1 MVGDDLLCRFSESE
15 VIAQDQVGLMRSSC
29 IWSGQFCGWWVRDGL
44 RFTKELGR
52 PDAELWSMVRCRVMS
67 SKQSIDL
74 LIHWFGSG
82 ELKKISSSFLLM
94 VKGDTFVPVKFEKT
108 RSNPTGKFYAGS
120 ATTGRYSYQDLLDG
134 MVVMHRL
141 DAKRLPKF
149 LSCVDWTG
157 FGPSDKAL
165 VERVIEHGVAALAG

>member
-1 MVGDDLLCRFSESE
+1 MVGDNLLCRFSESE
-15 VIAQDQVGLMRSSC
+15 VIVRVPFDDSLARGSC
-29 IWSGQFCGWWVRDGL
+29 ILSGSFRGLWARDGL

-52 PDAELWSMVRCRVMS
+52 PDSEIWSMVLCRV
-67 SKQSIDL
+67 
-74 LIHWFGSG
+74 FGQVGLPNSLV
-82 ELKKISSSFLLM
+82 ESCDMSFLLM

-141 DAKRLPKF
+141 DAKRVPEY
-149 LSCVDWTG
+149 LSCVNWAR

-165 VERVIEHGVAALAG
+165 VERVIERGVAALAG

>member
-94 VKGDTFVPVKFEKT
+94 VKGDLFVPVKSEDT
-108 RSNPTGKFYAGS
+108 QLA
-120 ATTGRYSYQDLLDG
+120 
-134 MVVMHRL
+134 VMHRL

-165 VERVIEHGVAALAG
+165 IERVIEQGVAALAG